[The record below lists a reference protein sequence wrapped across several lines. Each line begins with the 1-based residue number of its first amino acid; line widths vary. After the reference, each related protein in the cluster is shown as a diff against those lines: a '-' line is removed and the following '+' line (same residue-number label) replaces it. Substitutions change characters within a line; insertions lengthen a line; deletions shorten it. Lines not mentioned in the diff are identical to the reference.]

1 MNYPIPPV
9 SVLRSFV
16 AAVQFK
22 NFSKAAAHLG
32 VSQSAI
38 SHSIKDLEIII
49 GKQLF
54 TRTARRT
61 HPTADALVLYEAV
74 QHGLKIIHSAVNYCR
89 SSGNENELVV
99 SCFPGFAV
107 KWLFPRLI
115 NFDHSY
121 PDMAMSMRT
130 LGTTREIRDDEA
142 DIVIHYGLS
151 AYENFSVEKLPDERL
166 IPVCSP
172 DYLANAP
179 PLSSP
184 ADLHRHTLL
193 CDEMPSTLRSQP
205 SWSYWLE
212 HHELATAFVPKY
224 RHFGQANMV
233 IQAALEGRG
242 VALGRTL
249 LVVDDMKNGKLIA
262 PFGAPVSSPYHYSL
276 VTFDQTRN
284 VDRVGAFKKWVV
296 SEAQLSAREF
306 DTILQNR
313 PAKPAGKSPE
323 AATQTSRQ

>member
-16 AAVQFK
+16 AAVRFR
-22 NFSKAAAHLG
+22 NFSKAGVHLG

-61 HPTADALVLYEAV
+61 HPTADALILYEAI
-74 QHGLKIIHSAVNYCR
+74 QHGFKIIHGAVNYCR
-89 SSGNENELVV
+89 SSVSESELIV

-115 NFDHSY
+115 NFDLRY
-121 PDMAMSMRT
+121 PGMAISLRT
-130 LGTTREIRDDEA
+130 IGTIREIREDEA
-142 DIVIHYGLS
+142 DIGIHYGLE
-151 AYENFSVEKLPDERL
+151 AYENYSVDKLPEEWL

-172 DYLANAP
+172 KYLADAP
-179 PLSSP
+179 RLNSAEDLS
-184 ADLHRHTLL
+184 RHTLL
-193 CDEMPSTLRSQP
+193 CDEIPTALHSQ
-205 SWSYWLE
+205 SLWGYWLE
-212 HHELATAFVPKY
+212 KHDLSSMLYPTY
-224 RHFGQANMV
+224 RYFGQSNMV

-249 LVVDDMKNGKLIA
+249 LVVDDLKDGKLVT
-262 PFGAPVSSPYHYSL
+262 PFGTPVLSPYHYSL
-276 VTFDQTRN
+276 VTFDKTRKA
-284 VDRVGAFKKWVV
+284 DRIAAFNAWII
-296 SEAQLSAREF
+296 SEAKKSAQEF
-306 DTILQNR
+306 
-313 PAKPAGKSPE
+313 E
-323 AATQTSRQ
+323 ATLNSRST